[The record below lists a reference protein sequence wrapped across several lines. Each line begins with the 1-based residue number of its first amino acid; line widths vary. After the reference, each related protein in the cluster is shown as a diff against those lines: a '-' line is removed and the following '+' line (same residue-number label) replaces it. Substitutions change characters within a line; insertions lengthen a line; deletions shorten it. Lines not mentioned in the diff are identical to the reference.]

1 MAENVKFLKGTAAQY
16 AAIQN
21 KDVNAF
27 YFTSDDNKLYLGAME
42 LTTEA
47 DIVTAMNLV
56 NNSTKGNEALYS
68 TLSTLVGS
76 GTGSISARLAAL
88 KTEIEGEVVNT
99 ITNGNNGITVGGTA
113 TAKTIGLKLSQKTGN
128 NLQILTSSGE
138 EGLYLNVPAAT
149 DYTVAVTESTPTGYA
164 KAYTITQAATGLSAT
179 INIPKDMVVQSGAV
193 ETKSSSGAWGS
204 AGTYLVLTLANA
216 SSDKVYINV
225 GNLIEYVT
233 SGSQSGDMI
242 VVSISNDHK
251 VTATITDGTVTKAK
265 LASAVQTSLGKADTA
280 VQSVTAGDSTSGNGT
295 IKVDGT
301 VVSVYGLQSAAY
313 TASTAYAT
321 SAQGTKADTAIQ
333 GIAEGTSNGQ
343 IRYTI
348 NGTDYT
354 NVSVHGLGSA
364 AYTASTAYDA
374 AGSANTA
381 LQNAKTY
388 ADGLLTWKSMA

>member
-1 MAENVKFLKGTAAQY
+1 
-16 AAIQN
+16 
-21 KDVNAF
+21 
-27 YFTSDDNKLYLGAME
+27 
-42 LTTEA
+42 
-47 DIVTAMNLV
+47 
-56 NNSTKGNEALYS
+56 
-68 TLSTLVGS
+68 
-76 GTGSISARLAAL
+76 
-88 KTEIEGEVVNT
+88 
-99 ITNGNNGITVGGTA
+99 
-113 TAKTIGLKLSQKTGN
+113 
-128 NLQILTSSGE
+128 
-138 EGLYLNVPAAT
+138 
-149 DYTVAVTESTPTGYA
+149 
-164 KAYTITQAATGLSAT
+164 
-179 INIPKDMVVQSGAV
+179 MVVQSGAV

-225 GNLIEYVT
+225 SNLIEYVT

-280 VQSVTAGDSTSGNGT
+280 VQSVTTGDSTSGNGT

-301 VVSVYGLQSAAY
+301 AVNVYGLKSAAY

-343 IRYTI
+343 IRYTV
-348 NGTDYT
+348 NGTNYT
-354 NVSVHGLGSA
+354 SVSVHGLGSA

-388 ADGLLTWKSMA
+388 ADGLLT

>member
-47 DIVTAMNLV
+47 DIITAMNLV

-76 GTGSISARLAAL
+76 GTGSISAKLAAL

-113 TAKTIGLKLSQKTGN
+113 TAKTVGLKLSQKTGN

-149 DYTVAVTESTPTGYA
+149 NYTVAVTESTPTGYA

-280 VQSVTAGDSTSGNGT
+280 VQSVIAGDSTSGNGT

-301 VVSVYGLQSAAY
+301 AVSVYGLQSAAY

-343 IRYTI
+343 IRYTV
-348 NGTDYT
+348 NGTNYT
-354 NVSVHGLGSA
+354 SVSVHGLGSA